1 VLLRIFRSCCKHA
14 LSGLRQRIT
23 SAIIVCVVLV
33 AAATLAFAT
42 VIANHGRP
50 PGDHYHLVT
59 AKEQKN
65 SSPSAQAVTT
75 YKEDQL
81 LYEAEQDLTRDCM
94 RRAGFQYQV
103 SSFTQ
108 SASVPSL
115 QMLYFISSPG
125 WAERNGFGNKAG
137 ASTVTQDPNA
147 SYVSRLPGQRQAAFS
162 LALYGTTQGS
172 PQVLVTIPQG
182 DVVGHS
188 MDGCQA
194 QAEEEL
200 YGSFRIWFRVS
211 SIADNIPLAVLGR
224 VINTIRYKF
233 ALSHWAAC
241 IQHKN
246 NSYSWSSPAAA
257 AAAFRAIPQTRAVT
271 RAETDAAVASA
282 VCAATTDLLPSVRE
296 LNTQYT
302 DTVMQRYLPD
312 MEEYRRLQGQALSR
326 APTIIARDKQL

>member
-1 VLLRIFRSCCKHA
+1 
-14 LSGLRQRIT
+14 
-23 SAIIVCVVLV
+23 V

-224 VINTIRYKF
+224 VINTILDHRRSKQSGITGDTLLP
-233 ALSHWAAC
+233 AGSGVARDDLPVVAGSRGHARQQETAWP
-241 IQHKN
+241 
-246 NSYSWSSPAAA
+246 SSASPSPWKTGKTFPAAWPKA
-257 AAAFRAIPQTRAVT
+257 W
-271 RAETDAAVASA
+271 
-282 VCAATTDLLPSVRE
+282 
-296 LNTQYT
+296 
-302 DTVMQRYLPD
+302 
-312 MEEYRRLQGQALSR
+312 
-326 APTIIARDKQL
+326 TIKT